1 MFSFIEWPHS
11 TTCGSSLWQPR
22 CSSAA
27 SGKRSIASCYRKGW
41 TKNSLTERI
50 SVAVHSNV
58 GLTFLPTTVNFKFGA
73 IFSKRILFLS
83 CFKAQNRDPT
93 YYWTN
98 GVGCNP
104 FTFLERLHPSPHC
117 SQEEPDEN
125 CISAVAV
132 WRRDEHSDQAGGQ
145 PSTPGSTGRTWWDGE
160 PAAGKRSSRQRSY
173 QGHTETETLF
183 NTLPHSS
190 DTCFYWHGCSSSS
203 CSRCLT
209 LWP

>member
-1 MFSFIEWPHS
+1 MLPQRLDKEFANWKNI
-11 TTCGSSLWQPR
+11 CGSPFQ
-22 CSSAA
+22 C
-27 SGKRSIASCYRKGW
+27 W
-41 TKNSLTERI
+41 TY
-50 SVAVHSNV
+50 
-58 GLTFLPTTVNFKFGA
+58 FPTNYCKFQIWCNLFQA
-73 IFSKRILFLS
+73 YQWILFLS